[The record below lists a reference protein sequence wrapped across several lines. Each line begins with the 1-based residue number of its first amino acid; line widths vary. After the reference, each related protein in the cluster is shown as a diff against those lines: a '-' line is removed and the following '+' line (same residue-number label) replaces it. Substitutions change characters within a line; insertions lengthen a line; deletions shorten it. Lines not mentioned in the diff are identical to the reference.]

1 MWPRQF
7 WNNKKVMHSSDLL
20 IYTNRIIIRVY
31 DYMTSIQLYYWPL
44 IILGIYISKIKTVK
58 FPKTNVPF
66 YSSKWKLKRKT
77 MELNIVPTLH
87 KFYFSIPQ

>member
-1 MWPRQF
+1 
-7 WNNKKVMHSSDLL
+7 MHSLDLL
-20 IYTNRIIIRVY
+20 IKTNRIMIRVY

-66 YSSKWKLKRKT
+66 YTCSSKWKLKRKT
-77 MELNIVPTLH
+77 MEVNIVPTLH
-87 KFYFSIPQ
+87 KFDFSIPQ